1 MQNNLPIFLFTIP
14 KAIVHF
20 FLKWPLFLMQQE
32 DKYQEF
38 FADFI
43 RYILAECFIRL
54 PVSNRLITVIFIQN
68 QKNNSNFVPIK
79 F

>member
-20 FLKWPLFLMQQE
+20 FLKWPLFLMQQQ

-38 FADFI
+38 FADLI
-43 RYILAECFIRL
+43 SHVQTEWFIRL

>member
-38 FADFI
+38 FAD
-43 RYILAECFIRL
+43 LMSHVQAECFIRL